1 MRLWY
6 QTSQTL
12 GKLNIYDFR
21 TIFIINL
28 GYFRIKASEFLGYFM
43 TSFLTLEHFTTFQ
56 KQKNKNVISLKL
68 FLKTNINIVN
78 KTIKQ
83 LNNEWNRTHD
93 QVKRILTQFCFF
105 FSPISTFPRVIPAF
119 SSCQFLFYFMLFS
132 TLFVYLFYKGDISWA
147 RHLQWLIHLQ
157 QLNHL

>member
-56 KQKNKNVISLKL
+56 KQKNKKR
-68 FLKTNINIVN
+68 NIFETLSKN
-78 KTIKQ
+78 KYQ
-83 LNNEWNRTHD
+83 YSE
-93 QVKRILTQFCFF
+93 
-105 FSPISTFPRVIPAF
+105 
-119 SSCQFLFYFMLFS
+119 
-132 TLFVYLFYKGDISWA
+132 
-147 RHLQWLIHLQ
+147 
-157 QLNHL
+157 